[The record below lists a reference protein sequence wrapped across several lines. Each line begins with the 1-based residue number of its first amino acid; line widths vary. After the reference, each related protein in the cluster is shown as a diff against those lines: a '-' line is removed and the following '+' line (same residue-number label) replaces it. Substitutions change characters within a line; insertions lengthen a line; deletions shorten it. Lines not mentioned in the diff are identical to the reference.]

1 MKLISHDP
9 SVTNLS
15 HKKEIVDKIFRI
27 QNKLSEA
34 GYAPKPYEIINC
46 HDSDTFYFGIRMQN
60 IKGKFV
66 QPSQEWIDEFVSFCE
81 ENNLTREG
89 WDIRKDCVPKNCIEM
104 DNKIYMVDIDYRWN
118 DVS

>member
-1 MKLISHDP
+1 
-9 SVTNLS
+9 
-15 HKKEIVDKIFRI
+15 
-27 QNKLSEA
+27 
-34 GYAPKPYEIINC
+34 
-46 HDSDTFYFGIRMQN
+46 MQN

-66 QPSQEWIDEFVSFCE
+66 QPSQEWIDEFVGFCE